1 MKVFFVPSP
10 LVLWN
15 PWFLPRGIC
24 LHEWFVFN
32 VDYSIGQILFYI
44 HFWMFPCFQRMD
56 FPASH
61 VKLPEDRQM
70 LCGFDCGSVPVP
82 WWPAFPGASLA
93 VCKCR
98 ASEESEE
105 TGWLLGICAL
115 LLQIYEKMGPL
126 QKRVPGYPNL
136 WYLMM
141 GCWIIIFHIDMAWM
155 GVSSMSGRT
164 HRPSQRRHSNIT
176 HTHTFSACDNT
187 PKRVPHK
194 T

>member
-15 PWFLPRGIC
+15 PWLLSREIC

-32 VDYSIGQILFYI
+32 VYYSIGQILFYI

-82 WWPAFPGASLA
+82 WSPAFPGASLA

-98 ASEESEE
+98 PSEESEV

-126 QKRVPGYPNL
+126 QKRVL
-136 WYLMM
+136 QFM
-141 GCWIIIFHIDMAWM
+141 IFNDGLLDHHFPYWHGLNGSIFNVWPD
-155 GVSSMSGRT
+155 
-164 HRPSQRRHSNIT
+164 P
-176 HTHTFSACDNT
+176 HTFPTEAQI
-187 PKRVPHK
+187 
-194 T
+194 